1 MQQNEEKMNIKFDN
15 VFLCVVQFNLNQVE
29 KYIIAQNKQDA
40 INTLQSYYNDPIILS
55 LMSLQEL
62 LDINDRISAIGEPY
76 YLLMETV
83 STPIGIDFITY
94 EEIGMTMEQLEEK
107 YKDKNV
113 VALNKG
119 FLQLQTQTLINKIQQ
134 PRDDLL
140 LSESFVL

>member
-1 MQQNEEKMNIKFDN
+1 MQQNEEKMNIEFDN
-15 VFLCVVQFNLNQVE
+15 VFVCVVQFNLNQVE
-29 KYIIAQNKQDA
+29 KYIIAKNKQDA

-62 LDINDRISAIGEPY
+62 LDINDRISTIGEPY
-76 YLLMETV
+76 YLLMESV
-83 STPIGIDFITY
+83 NTPIGIDFITY

-107 YKDKNV
+107 YKHKDV
-113 VALNKG
+113 IALNKG
-119 FLQLQTQTLINKIQQ
+119 FLQLQTQTIINKIQE